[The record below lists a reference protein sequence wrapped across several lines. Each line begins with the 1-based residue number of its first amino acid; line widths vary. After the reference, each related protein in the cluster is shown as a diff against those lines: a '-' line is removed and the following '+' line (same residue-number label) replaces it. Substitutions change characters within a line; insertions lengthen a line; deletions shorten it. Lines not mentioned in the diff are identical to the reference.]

1 MPWYRSGQ
9 VAITAGQTTVT
20 GTSTNFA
27 LNARVGDAFQG
38 PDGRWYEVANIA
50 SASVL
55 SILPAYQGSTVT
67 AGSYGIAPMQGYVK
81 DAADSLRQLVNQW
94 GTTLASLG
102 SVSTESVVPVAKGG
116 TGGTTQAD
124 ARAGLGLTLTSSST
138 DSTAG
143 RVTKVGDY
151 GWGSE
156 QVGPDERSVDVK
168 TSRAFRMHQDA
179 TGPNLGTL
187 VGINLQRDP
196 SRAAQVVLADA
207 TNSLYWMTRN
217 ASGVDQPW
225 RRSLSNA
232 DLSGTVTQVSGA
244 PTGAIIERGTNGN
257 GSYTKFADG
266 TMICWRRD
274 EHQANM
280 NVAAGALFTG
290 SSIPTLP
297 MPAAFVSTP
306 TVTVYVEGGAVPI
319 MVAGQAL
326 STNSLFAQCVP
337 FTVNQQGLVSMQV
350 MRIAVGRWF

>member
-1 MPWYRSGQ
+1 MPWYRIGTVS
-9 VAITAGQTTVT
+9 VTAGQTTVT
-20 GTSTNFA
+20 GTSTSFA

-50 SASVL
+50 SATVL
-55 SILPAYQGSTVT
+55 SILPAYQGPTVG
-67 AGSYGIAPMQGYVK
+67 AGSYGLAPMQGYVK
-81 DAADSLRQLVNQW
+81 DLADRTRQMIDQW
-94 GTTLASLG
+94 GTTLASIG
-102 SVSTESVVPVAKGG
+102 AVATENVVPVAKGG

-124 ARAGLGLTLTSSST
+124 ARAGLGLILTTSTT

-151 GWGSE
+151 GWGSA

-168 TSRAFRMHQDA
+168 TSRAFRMYQDA
-179 TGPNLGTL
+179 TGPTLGTL
-187 VGINLQRDP
+187 VGINLQRDS
-196 SRAAQVVLADA
+196 SRAAQVVLSDA
-207 TNSLYWMTRN
+207 SNSLYWMTRN

-225 RRSLSNA
+225 RRAISNA
-232 DLSGTVTQVSGA
+232 DLVGTVAQAGGV
-244 PTGAIIERGTNGN
+244 PTGAVIERGTNSN

-290 SSIPTLP
+290 SSIPALS
-297 MPAAFVSTP
+297 MPASFVSTP
-306 TVTVYVEGGAVPI
+306 SVNVYAEGGAVPI

-350 MRIAVGRWF
+350 MRIATGRWF